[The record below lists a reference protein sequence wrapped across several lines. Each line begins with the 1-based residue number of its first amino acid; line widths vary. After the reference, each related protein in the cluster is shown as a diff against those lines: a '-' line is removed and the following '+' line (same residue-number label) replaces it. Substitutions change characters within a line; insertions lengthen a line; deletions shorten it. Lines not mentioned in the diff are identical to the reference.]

1 MSASA
6 STKTTVSH
14 ASVARVAEP
23 LAKKTFALL
32 LAMTLLAQ
40 SAFAVEVGETL
51 PKLSLPLLIDGAQS
65 DRVELSASFAG
76 KLVYVD
82 VWASW
87 CGPCR
92 QSMPILN
99 DIRNEFADRGFEV
112 VAVNV
117 DEKLSDALKFLRKRP
132 VDYPILLDPK
142 GSLPRTYELVAMP
155 TSYLVGPDGVVLYKH
170 VGFKKSDV
178 ENIRNTIEA
187 FLPE

>member
-1 MSASA
+1 MLNSL
-6 STKTTVSH
+6 
-14 ASVARVAEP
+14 
-23 LAKKTFALL
+23 LAKIAAKPTRNRQTSMSLVGRAIVSLFFM
-32 LAMTLLAQ
+32 AMLTPA
-40 SAFAVEVGETL
+40 AFAVEVGERL
-51 PKLSLPLLIDGAQS
+51 PKLSLPLLVDGVAGGSID
-65 DRVELSASFAG
+65 LSSFAG

-99 DIRNEFADRGFEV
+99 DIRNEFGHRGFEV

-117 DEKLSDALKFLRKRP
+117 DEKLSDAVRFLRKTP

-142 GSLPRTYELVAMP
+142 GSLPRTYEIIAMP
-155 TSYLVGPDGVVLYKH
+155 TSYLIGPDGIVLYQH
-170 VGFKKSDV
+170 IGFKKSDV
-178 ENIRNTIEA
+178 NDIKNMIEA